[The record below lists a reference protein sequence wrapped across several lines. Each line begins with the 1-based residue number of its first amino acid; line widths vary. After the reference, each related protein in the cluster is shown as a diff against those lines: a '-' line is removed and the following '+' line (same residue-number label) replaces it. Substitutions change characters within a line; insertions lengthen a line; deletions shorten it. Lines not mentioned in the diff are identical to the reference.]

1 MFRDIGDK
9 IKNLAKYICCVGIIF
24 SVIIAIILIVVGIE
38 ENLIFFIFLGLLVG
52 VIGSFLSWIGV
63 FLIYGF
69 GELIDT
75 TNKNNELLK
84 IIAMS
89 DSE

>member
-1 MFRDIGDK
+1 M
-9 IKNLAKYICCVGIIF
+9 IF
-24 SVIIAIILIVVGIE
+24 SIVSAIILIVVGIE
-38 ENLIFFIFLGLLVG
+38 ENLLLIFIGLFVG
-52 VIGSFLSWIGV
+52 IIGSFSSWIGV